1 MDAVG
6 RPLLLTSL
14 LAVVQNG
21 GLVTANVGTWDGDTE
36 IHEGDQVLVADA
48 GAGPF
53 EATVESIDESWARL
67 RVHAFTA
74 DSASSSRVH
83 DP

>member
-1 MDAVG
+1 MDAAD
-6 RPLLLTSL
+6 RPLLVTSL

-21 GLVTANVGTWDGDTE
+21 ELVTANVGTWDGDTE
-36 IHEGDQVLVADA
+36 IREGDHVLVADA

-67 RVHAFTA
+67 RVHPFTA
-74 DSASSSRVH
+74 DPAFGGGAH